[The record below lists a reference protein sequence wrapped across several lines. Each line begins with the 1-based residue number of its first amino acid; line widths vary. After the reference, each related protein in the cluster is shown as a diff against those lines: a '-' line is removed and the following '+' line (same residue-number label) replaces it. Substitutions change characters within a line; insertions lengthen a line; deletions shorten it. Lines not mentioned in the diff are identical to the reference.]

1 MSVVLEDAVEGLDEG
16 LSAAWDLGRIISLT
30 ELAAYAARAEIL
42 KAECFAEPS
51 YRVASALLAV
61 KWPTSCGA
69 RRLAPP
75 AAEHHHR
82 THAGIHR
89 VPQRAAAKLHV
100 ATQLVAAGISNPG
113 KNKPL
118 GAHVAHL
125 RNIQHAFNT
134 HHRQRSCG
142 RA

>member
-1 MSVVLEDAVEGLDEG
+1 MPPWHRQPPNTTTALTPGSIGFRN
-16 LSAAWDLGRIISLT
+16 GR
-30 ELAAYAARAEIL
+30 
-42 KAECFAEPS
+42 
-51 YRVASALLAV
+51 
-61 KWPTSCGA
+61 
-69 RRLAPP
+69 RR
-75 AAEHHHR
+75 R
-82 THAGIHR
+82 
-89 VPQRAAAKLHV
+89 LHV